1 VDDGPRAAEDPRP
14 RSVIHRPPAVF
25 RRPFATAR
33 RLWRDKLAFG
43 SVVLLALVLAAALFA
58 DFIAPA
64 GLTEGSIRDRLLPPF
79 WIAGGSSNHILGT
92 DQVGRD
98 VFGRLIH
105 GARISLLVGFAGM
118 AMSLLVGTLLGLI
131 SGYRRGGVDRV
142 ILRITDIQLA
152 FPFLALAIAVVS
164 VLGPGVVNVIL
175 VLAATGWTIYS
186 RVVRAEVLSAR
197 ERTYVEA
204 ARALG
209 SSDVRIMARH
219 ILPNVMAPVIVVSSF
234 TLAQM
239 IITEASLSFLGLGIR
254 PPTPTWGG
262 MLSDARNYLHVSW
275 WLPTFPG
282 LALFLT
288 LLAINV
294 LGDWLRDTLDPTLR
308 TAAETR

>member
-1 VDDGPRAAEDPRP
+1 MSRALAVAGGTTGDSRGPVVR
-14 RSVIHRPPAVF
+14 RPPAAG
-25 RRPFATAR
+25 RRLFAVAR
-33 RLWRDKLAFG
+33 RLRQNKVAFG
-43 SVVLLALVLAAALFA
+43 SIALLALVLAAALFA
-58 DFIAPA
+58 DLILPA
-64 GLTEGSIRDRLLPPF
+64 DLAEGSIRDRLLPPV
-79 WIAGGSSNHILGT
+79 WLAGGSWSHLLGT

-98 VFGRLIH
+98 VLGRLVH
-105 GARISLLVGFAGM
+105 GARISLLVGLAGT
-118 AMSLLVGTLLGLI
+118 AISLVVGTLLGLI
-131 SGYRRGGVDRV
+131 SGFWRGAVDGV

-209 SSDVRIMARH
+209 SSDVRIMLRH
-219 ILPNVMAPVIVVSSF
+219 VLPNVVAPIIVVSSF

-282 LALFLT
+282 LALLLT
-288 LLAINV
+288 LLAINIV
-294 LGDWLRDTLDPTLR
+294 GDWLRDTLDPTLR
-308 TAAETR
+308 TAE